1 MKFAKQHPGIA
12 IFVFIVF
19 NICLVL
25 LFAPPTTK
33 VVQRPIAYTN
43 GVPVYAQVPWVT
55 VFAPSKPSLK

>member
-1 MKFAKQHPGIA
+1 MKFAKQHPVIA
-12 IFVFIVF
+12 LVVFLVF
-19 NICLVL
+19 NVCLVL

-33 VVQRPIAYTN
+33 LAPRPIAYTN